1 MSVEEEKEEVG
12 FLDVTL
18 YNDDTAKIE
27 FNNNKNMAKVI
38 ASAIINDDELFKLFS
53 EVLILCHIKMNKK
66 INLNN

>member
-1 MSVEEEKEEVG
+1 MSIEEEKEEIG

-18 YNDDTAKIE
+18 YNDETAKIE

-53 EVLILCHIKMNKK
+53 EVLVLCHIKINKK
-66 INLNN
+66 NKFE

>member
-1 MSVEEEKEEVG
+1 MSIEEEKEEIG

-18 YNDDTAKIE
+18 YNDETAKIE

-53 EVLILCHIKMNKK
+53 EVLILCHIKINKK
-66 INLNN
+66 NKFE

>member
-1 MSVEEEKEEVG
+1 MSIEEEKEEIG

-18 YNDDTAKIE
+18 YNDETAKIE

-53 EVLILCHIKMNKK
+53 EVLILCHIKMNNKNK
-66 INLNN
+66 FE

>member
-53 EVLILCHIKMNKK
+53 EVLILCHIKMNK
-66 INLNN
+66 LNKFE

>member
-1 MSVEEEKEEVG
+1 MSIEEEKEEVG

-18 YNDDTAKIE
+18 YNDETAKIE